1 MKDIILTICF
11 YDIYILMIN
20 ISHLI
25 NDLCFM
31 SIINIVKSSIY
42 KKMTILLKDD
52 INLGLIK
59 RFDAFMSIF
68 P

>member
-1 MKDIILTICF
+1 MKDIIRTICF

-25 NDLCFM
+25 NDLYFM

-42 KKMTILLKDD
+42 KKND
-52 INLGLIK
+52 GFIK
-59 RFDAFMSIF
+59 R
-68 P
+68 